1 MSIGIIGAG
10 NIGGAI
16 ATALAKKG
24 VGAILANRSGPDS
37 LAAFT
42 ATLGGRITAGTVQQA
57 AAQDLVFVAVPWS
70 KIPAALKGVDLTG
83 KIVIDANNS
92 IEAPLFRPVEL
103 SGRTSSEVFAD
114 LVPGSRVVKAFNHLP
129 PQLLTADPEAEGGR
143 RVLFY
148 SGDDTQAKAKV
159 ASVIEQLGFFGIDLG
174 ALAVGSRLVQF
185 PGGPL
190 PTLNLVKFG

>member
-16 ATALAKKG
+16 ATALANKG
-24 VGAILANRSGPDS
+24 ISAILANRSGPDS

-42 ATLGGRITAGTVQQA
+42 AKLDGRITAGTVQQA

-92 IEAPLFRPVEL
+92 IEAPLFRPEEL
-103 SGRTSSEVFAD
+103 GGRTSSEVFAD
-114 LVPGSRVVKAFNHLP
+114 LVPGGRVVKAFNHLQ
-129 PQLLTADPEAEGGR
+129 PQLLTDDPQAEGGR

-148 SGDDTQAKAKV
+148 SGDDAQAKAKV
-159 ASVIEQLGFFGIDLG
+159 GSIIEQLGFFGIDLG

-190 PTLNLVKFG
+190 PSLNLVKFG